1 MSLRRPTLLSAVASL
16 TLLGACAPR
25 AATEQG
31 QEVNALYTI
40 FFWVAA
46 GVFSITAGLIGWSIV
61 RYRAKPGD
69 NSLPKQ
75 FHENVK
81 LEIVWFAIPQ
91 LIVIGLFVISAFT
104 LGEVNER
111 KAEPDVTVRVT
122 GFQWGWRFEYEDTG
136 VEVVGTPQE
145 PAEVMVPTGDVSF
158 ILTSADVLH
167 SFYVPKFLFKRDMV
181 PGRETRVDL
190 TISEEGTYAGVC
202 AEFCG
207 LLHDR
212 MTFSVEAIDP
222 GEFNRWLIDQSGGI
236 LEETS

>member
-1 MSLRRPTLLSAVASL
+1 MSLRRPRLLSAVASL
-16 TLLGACAPR
+16 TLLSACAPR

-31 QEVNALYTI
+31 QAVNALYTI

-69 NSLPKQ
+69 NALPKQ

-81 LEIVWFAIPQ
+81 LEIIWFAIPQ
-91 LIVIGLFVISAFT
+91 LIVVALFVMSAFT

-111 KAEPDVTVRVT
+111 KAEPRATVRVT
-122 GFQWGWRFEYEDTG
+122 GYQWGWRFTYEGTG

-145 PAEVMVPTGDVSF
+145 PAEVVLPTGDVAF

-167 SFYVPKFLFKRDMV
+167 NFYVPKFLFKRDMV
-181 PGRETRVDL
+181 PGRETRVDV
-190 TISEEGTYAGVC
+190 TITEEETFDGVC

-212 MTFSVEAIDP
+212 MTFSITSVSPSAFEA
-222 GEFNRWLIDQSGGI
+222 WLERGREQDGDG
-236 LEETS
+236 